1 MIRLLSKNL
10 PIIVVLV
17 GLTGCGGGVLGI
29 GDETSLYRVGNNAD
43 TAPAVA
49 QGRLPL
55 YIARPQMPSGAD
67 ADRIPT
73 VEMQEITYLAEA
85 RWASPAPEMISDLLK
100 ESIER
105 NVNQAYVPIQSGL
118 PDHHLLSTRFT
129 SYAAYYENGSEKPP
143 VIRVVAQAALARA
156 AHSGPL
162 AVGKFS
168 RQVPAVENTV
178 SSVIDAFNTASVQ
191 IADEMAVWVG
201 ENMGE

>member
-143 VIRVVAQAALARA
+143 VPCGR
-156 AHSGPL
+156 S
-162 AVGKFS
+162 S
-168 RQVPAVENTV
+168 RTRSRCELWPPGSWEIFPTSAGSREHGFV
-178 SSVIDAFNTASVQ
+178 SHRRFQHCKCANC
-191 IADEMAVWVG
+191 
-201 ENMGE
+201 

>member
-49 QGRLPL
+49 QGRIPL

-105 NVNQAYVPIQSGL
+105 NVNQAYV
-118 PDHHLLSTRFT
+118 
-129 SYAAYYENGSEKPP
+129 
-143 VIRVVAQAALARA
+143 
-156 AHSGPL
+156 
-162 AVGKFS
+162 
-168 RQVPAVENTV
+168 
-178 SSVIDAFNTASVQ
+178 
-191 IADEMAVWVG
+191 
-201 ENMGE
+201 